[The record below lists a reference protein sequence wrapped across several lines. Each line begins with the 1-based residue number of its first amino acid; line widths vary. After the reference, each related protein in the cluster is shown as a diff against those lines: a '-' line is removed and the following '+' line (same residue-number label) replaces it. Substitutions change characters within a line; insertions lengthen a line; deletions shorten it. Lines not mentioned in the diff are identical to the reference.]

1 MQEQKRRL
9 ERLAEGKAAAER
21 KREEKSR
28 EEQQSVLTLRQSLH
42 QLSERE
48 REVRARE
55 REAVALAKPDGSK
68 MCICIFWQKMQ
79 MFLQTLREPNR
90 PERKEYMANV
100 LAAGPQMCCRVI

>member
-55 REAVALAKPDGSK
+55 RGSRFGQTGRIKNVYLHFLAKNADVSSDFEGTK
-68 MCICIFWQKMQ
+68 Q
-79 MFLQTLREPNR
+79 
-90 PERKEYMANV
+90 A
-100 LAAGPQMCCRVI
+100 